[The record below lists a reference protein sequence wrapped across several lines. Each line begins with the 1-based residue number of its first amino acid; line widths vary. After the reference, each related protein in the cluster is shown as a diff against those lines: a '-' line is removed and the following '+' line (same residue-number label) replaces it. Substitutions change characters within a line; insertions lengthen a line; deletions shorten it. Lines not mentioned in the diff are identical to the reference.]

1 MNSANAFSITWN
13 EIPNTMK
20 EWASRHYIVGLQ
32 IILVLVIAKLFNRYS
47 GRVFSRLFERAIRP
61 DAYPTKIDRKKRLD
75 TLNELS
81 KAIIHSAVWVVTFL
95 VVLDLLG
102 VDTAPIFAS
111 AGLVGAGL
119 AFGAQ
124 SVVRDFLSGMF
135 ILAEN
140 QYRVGDVVDINEV
153 SGTVETIGL
162 RTTVLRDLSG
172 NVYHVP
178 NGSIVVTTNRSMGSG
193 RINMDLSV
201 AADTDVKL
209 LEHVINHAGQR
220 IASNTKFKDDILEPP
235 HFDRISDYTGN
246 AVTVKILGKTIGGK
260 QLQVKSVLLAELK
273 RDFDEHKI
281 VLALQPVLAPPK
293 KR

>member
-1 MNSANAFSITWN
+1 MHTASVLNVAWN
-13 EIPNTMK
+13 ELPNDLK
-20 EWASRHYIVGLQ
+20 EWMSRHYIVGLQ
-32 IILVLVIAKLFNRYS
+32 VIVVLVVAKLFNRYS
-47 GRVFSRLFERAIRP
+47 GRLFSRVFERTLRT
-61 DAYPTKIDRKKRLD
+61 DAYPTKADRKKRLD
-75 TLNELS
+75 TLNSLA
-81 KAIIHSAVWVVTFL
+81 KAIVHSSVWLVTFL
-95 VVLDLLG
+95 IILDLLG
-102 VDTAPIFAS
+102 IDTTPIFAS

-140 QYRVGDVVDINEV
+140 QYRVGDVVDIMEV
-153 SGTVETIGL
+153 SGTVESIGL

-193 RINMDLSV
+193 RINLDLSV
-201 AADTDVKL
+201 AANTDVKR

-220 IASNTKFKDDILEPP
+220 IASDIKFKDDILEAP

-246 AVTVKILGKTIGGK
+246 AVTVKILGKTVGGK
-260 QLQVKSVLLAELK
+260 QLQIKSALLAELK

-281 VLALQPVLAPPK
+281 KLATLPALPTK
-293 KR
+293 KK